1 MAVDPLHR
9 TRSLLATSL
18 VALSAC
24 ATQTVVADVP
34 AKEDLAPKED
44 LPPGDPTDAPPSGDA
59 SLRDA
64 PATDAVS
71 AIDLPLAMDAPT
83 PRDAPAPVDR
93 PTPLDAPP
101 PVDLPTPVDRPTP
114 LDLPV
119 VVDAGCAQLPAAW
132 PARWSLFAANPMLV
146 ATSSSTLQGQ
156 DNVYAPDLQPI
167 DGGWAMWYGAQG
179 GDGHDRI
186 YLATSRDGAAW
197 RKWPSDDAP
206 QPVLDRGTSNH
217 VNDPSVVRA
226 AGRWWMFYTDAP
238 TAENDRIWLAQSDS
252 LTGFTRTGEVLGPGP
267 AGSWDD
273 EKVGRPSVHFDGTT
287 WWMFYDGT
295 ARGRRHVGLAT
306 STDGRSFTRH
316 PRNPIVLDAGAVDV
330 QRVGGVW
337 VMLREGGGGTSWS
350 TSPDG
355 LCWVDRGLLF
365 GLSGSAYDRF
375 GQVTP
380 HLQLVDGAPRAV
392 WFGGASVATWDRN
405 RIGLALAEGAPS
417 PAGAGCS
424 ACVGPGL
431 SCAAACQSALGA
443 TGGSCGM
450 PGSTEG
456 SRCCACAPEGC
467 ERCVGTAP
475 DCHAACVNAGHAGGW
490 CANPGSTDGAR
501 CCACW

>member
-1 MAVDPLHR
+1 MSNPLR
-9 TRSLLATSL
+9 LSLLAWCFC
-18 VALSAC
+18 ALGAC
-24 ATQTVVADVP
+24 ATQTTTTDVP
-34 AKEDLAPKED
+34 AKEDAALEDDVQPKPSPVDVPSFDTPGTDVPAADAGRAMDVPLAVDVPPARD
-44 LPPGDPTDAPPSGDA
+44 LPPTIDVPP
-59 SLRDA
+59 
-64 PATDAVS
+64 
-71 AIDLPLAMDAPT
+71 
-83 PRDAPAPVDR
+83 
-93 PTPLDAPP
+93 PLDVPP
-101 PVDLPTPVDRPTP
+101 ARDIPPAVDVPPA
-114 LDLPV
+114 
-119 VVDAGCAQLPAAW
+119 VDAGCTQLPPAW
-132 PARWSLFAANPMLV
+132 PARWNLFPANPMLV
-146 ATSSSTLQGQ
+146 ATSGVAFQGQ

-179 GDGHDRI
+179 SDGHDRI
-186 YLATSRDGAAW
+186 YVATSRDGAAW
-197 RKWPSDDAP
+197 RKWPSDAAP
-206 QPVLDRGTSNH
+206 RPVLDRGSSNH

-238 TAENDRIWLAQSDS
+238 TAENDRIWLAQSDD
-252 LTGFTRTGEVLGPGP
+252 LTGFTRVGEVLAPGP
-267 AGSWDD
+267 AGAWDE

-306 STDGRSFTRH
+306 STDGRTFTRH
-316 PRNPIVLDAGAVDV
+316 PRNPLVLDAGAVDV

-337 VMLREGGGGTSWS
+337 VMLRESGAGTLWS

-355 LCWVDRGLLF
+355 LCWVDRGQLF

-380 HLQLVDGAPRAV
+380 HLQVVDGVPRAV
-392 WFGGASVATWDRN
+392 WFGGASVMSWDRN
-405 RIGLALAEGAPS
+405 RIAVALAEGAPS
-417 PAGAGCS
+417 PAGAGCT
-424 ACVGPGL
+424 ACVAPGL
-431 SCAAACQSALGA
+431 SCAAACQSAIGP

-467 ERCVGTAP
+467 ERCVGSSP
-475 DCHAACVNAGHAGGW
+475 DCHAACVSAGRAGGW